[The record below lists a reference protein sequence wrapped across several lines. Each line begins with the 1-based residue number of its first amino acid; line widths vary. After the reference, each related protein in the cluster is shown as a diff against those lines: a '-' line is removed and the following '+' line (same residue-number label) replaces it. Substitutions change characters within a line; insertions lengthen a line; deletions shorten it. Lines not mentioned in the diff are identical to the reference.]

1 MASGFGATCSPGTPY
16 RSHDVQPDEDA
27 CEGDALDPD
36 RLVKCPYDPNH
47 MIRQSRFPYHVLKCK
62 KNHPE
67 LTSELKCCPYN
78 ARHMV
83 MKEELSKHMATC
95 VDRKMQENE
104 RAGKSDVLKK
114 YDVPVNTMT
123 FPTSEDWE
131 NEEETSTTLFVWGVT
146 SQIRPSPS
154 PQVTN
159 NLIPGLRTPHV
170 LPWKSHG
177 Y

>member
-16 RSHDVQPDEDA
+16 RSHDIQPDEDA
-27 CEGDALDPD
+27 CEDDAWDPD

-47 MIRQSRFPYHVLKCK
+47 LISQSRFPYHVLKCK

-67 LTSELKCCPYN
+67 LTSELKSCPYN

-83 MKEELSKHMATC
+83 LKDKLAGHLTTC
-95 VDRKMQENE
+95 ADRQAVEKE
-104 RAGKSDVLKK
+104 RAGKSDMLKK
-114 YDVPVNTMT
+114 YAVPVNTMT
-123 FPTSEDWE
+123 FPTSEDWDK
-131 NEEETSTTLFVWGVT
+131 EEETSATLFVWEVT
-146 SQIRPSPS
+146 SQIRPI

-170 LPWKSHG
+170 LPWK
-177 Y
+177 